1 MTSFGTIKTKI
12 EKLFESTYGK
22 PEFKDHIKSFNKM
35 VLENKNVSEIYFIYD
50 ELSSNKGLSK
60 DIVDEYISESFGQ
73 LRDLIDNNQNKID
86 LLSSWVNELVLED
99 TNNYNDIDLQV
110 YTKNV
115 TKNLESLLESKNR
128 IRKTLLCSKEK
139 EISESTLNIPISSM
153 LQIATKT
160 FNKEFSTLNEEEK
173 KEFKFF
179 TSLNETELKDEINKS
194 KTSVC
199 EKLNLSLNESSDSEL
214 REKIQKTLDKINE
227 TDYTLTSLYKL
238 KQLEKGL

>member
-60 DIVDEYISESFGQ
+60 DIVDEYISESFEQ

-99 TNNYNDIDLQV
+99 TNNYNDIDG
-110 YTKNV
+110 
-115 TKNLESLLESKNR
+115 S
-128 IRKTLLCSKEK
+128 
-139 EISESTLNIPISSM
+139 
-153 LQIATKT
+153 
-160 FNKEFSTLNEEEK
+160 
-173 KEFKFF
+173 
-179 TSLNETELKDEINKS
+179 
-194 KTSVC
+194 
-199 EKLNLSLNESSDSEL
+199 
-214 REKIQKTLDKINE
+214 
-227 TDYTLTSLYKL
+227 
-238 KQLEKGL
+238 